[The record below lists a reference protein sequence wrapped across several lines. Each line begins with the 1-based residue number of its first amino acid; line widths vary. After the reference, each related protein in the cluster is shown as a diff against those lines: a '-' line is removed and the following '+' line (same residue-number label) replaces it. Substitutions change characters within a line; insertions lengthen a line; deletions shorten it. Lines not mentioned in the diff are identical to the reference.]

1 TGDKMADKKS
11 FESSLHDI
19 VYSIDM
25 GVGLKVIRGLLYF
38 LVLLLVIG
46 IYTAT
51 QYRGLSTD
59 EAMDFAQLGRNLSI
73 KDGMTTK
80 FVRPLSMWQM
90 SEKGSGPQIQNHPD
104 LFHPPAYPSVL
115 SAGFNLLKS
124 SDADVFALDGSK
136 IGLKAEKWVILPINH
151 LFSILTGFMVLLI
164 GKRMFSHEIGFIG
177 MTIYYLSDL
186 VWKDSISGLNI
197 SMAIFFIVAAFYFM
211 IVSMLNKRDGKK
223 KVRWLIPFFLS
234 ILFAAIAFLTRY
246 ISIVAVP
253 GLCLFAW
260 LMSGRFRGGTRYV
273 LIFAVLFSALIA
285 PWLIR
290 NVRACGNPL
299 GMVAYTALSDTQ
311 DYPGNTLERDLKPDF
326 TLGSSLDWVK
336 EKWTQTYS
344 ENHAA
349 AVPAIGGGILTAMF
363 LVAFFYHFMRPQV
376 NYLRWGIGISLLLML
391 GVAGFFSESSVAM
404 LHAFWPFIIL
414 YGLSF
419 FYILIDRLD
428 LGVPL
433 YEQGLKVL
441 IVLLAMIPAILRVM
455 PPRAN
460 PMYPQYYPELIS
472 RVGMSIRP
480 NETVCTDMPWATAW
494 YGDRA
499 SMLLPRTLEQYFDV
513 EFLNVDEGY
522 SPIRALY
529 LTRMTS
535 DKPLSMLYEGD
546 EKVWLGF
553 MLGARPTQ
561 FPNWK
566 SLQLTNGQILMLDPS
581 REFDTS
587 GMTKE

>member
-1 TGDKMADKKS
+1 MADKKS

-25 GVGLKVIRGLLYF
+25 GVGLKIIRCLLYF
-38 LVLLLVIG
+38 LVLLLVVG

-51 QYRGLSTD
+51 QYRGLKTD
-59 EAMDFAQLGRNLSI
+59 EAMDFAQLGRNMSI
-73 KDGMTTK
+73 QNGMTTQ
-80 FVRPLSMWQM
+80 FVRPLSMWKM
-90 SEKGSGPQIQNHPD
+90 NEKGGSPQIQNHPD
-104 LFHPPAYPSVL
+104 LFHPPAYPALLSV
-115 SAGFNLLKS
+115 GFNLLKAS
-124 SDADVFALDGSK
+124 GADQFDVDISK
-136 IGLKAEKWVILPINH
+136 TGLKAEKWVILPINH

-164 GKRMFSHEIGFIG
+164 GKRMFSNEIGFIG

-197 SMAIFFIVAAFYFM
+197 SMAIFCMVAAFYFM
-211 IVSMLNKRDGKK
+211 IVSMLNKRDAKSR
-223 KVRWLIPFFLS
+223 VRWLVPFFLS

-260 LMSGRFRGGTRYV
+260 LMSGRFHGGTRYV
-273 LIFAVLFSALIA
+273 ILFTLLFSLLIT

-290 NVRACGNPL
+290 NVRVCGNPL
-299 GMVAYTALSDTQ
+299 GMAAYTALSGTDHFP
-311 DYPGNTLERDLKPDF
+311 DNTLERDLKPDF
-326 TLGSSLDWVK
+326 KIGSSLDWVK
-336 EKWTQTYS
+336 EKWVQTYS
-344 ENHAA
+344 ENHSA

-391 GVAGFFSESSVAM
+391 VVAGFFSDSSVAM

-441 IVLLAMIPAILRVM
+441 IVVLAMIPAILRIM
-455 PPRAN
+455 PPRAGSL
-460 PMYPQYYPELIS
+460 YPPYYPPYIADVAGS
-472 RVGMSIRP
+472 VRSD
-480 NETVCTDMPWATAW
+480 ETICTDMPWATAW
-494 YGDRA
+494 YGDRM
-499 SMLLPRTLEQYFDV
+499 SMLLPRTIEQYFDV
-513 EFLNVDEGY
+513 DFMNVGKGY
-522 SPIRALY
+522 SPIRAFY
-529 LTRMTS
+529 LTRITS
-535 DKPLSMLYEGD
+535 DKPFSSIYD
-546 EKVWLGF
+546 NNEKAWFGLIERQ
-553 MLGARPTQ
+553 RPAQ
-561 FPNWK
+561 FPDWAAYK
-566 SLQLTNGQILMLDPS
+566 LLAGEILWLDPARKVVLES
-581 REFDTS
+581 QSE
-587 GMTKE
+587 GE

>member
-1 TGDKMADKKS
+1 MAAKKS

-38 LVLLLVIG
+38 LVLLLVVG

-51 QYRGLSTD
+51 QFRGLATD
-59 EAMDFAQLGRNLSI
+59 EAMDFAQLGRNMSI

-80 FVRPLSMWQM
+80 FIRPLSMWKM
-90 SEKGSGPQIQNHPD
+90 NEKAAGPQVQKHPD
-104 LFHPPAYPSVL
+104 LFHPPAYPAVL
-115 SAGFNLLKS
+115 SASFNLLGAS
-124 SDADVFALDGSK
+124 GTDLFTLDLSES
-136 IGLKAEKWVILPINH
+136 GLKAEKWVILPINH
-151 LFSILTGFMVLLI
+151 LFSILTGLMVLLI

-211 IVSMLNKRDGKK
+211 IVSMLNKRDGKT
-223 KVRWLIPFFLS
+223 KVRWLLPFFLS
-234 ILFAAIAFLTRY
+234 ILFTAIAFLTRY
-246 ISIVAVP
+246 ISIVVVP

-273 LIFAVLFSALIA
+273 IIFAVLFSALIS
-285 PWLIR
+285 PWLVR
-290 NVRACGNPL
+290 NYRICKNPL
-299 GMVAYTALSDTQ
+299 GMAAYTALSDTK
-311 DYPGNTLERDLKPDF
+311 DYPGNTLARDLKPEL
-326 TLGSSLDWVK
+326 TLGDSLDRVK

-344 ENHAA
+344 ERHIA
-349 AVPAIGGGILTAMF
+349 AVPAIGGGILAALF

-376 NYLRWGIGISLLLML
+376 NYLRWGIGISLLLM
-391 GVAGFFSESSVAM
+391 VVIAGFFSDSSMAM

-433 YEQGLKVL
+433 YEQGLKIL
-441 IVLLAMIPAILRVM
+441 IVVLAMLPGILRIM
-455 PPRAN
+455 PPRVARL
-460 PMYPQYYPELIS
+460 YPPYHPPFIAD
-472 RVGMSIRP
+472 VAGSIRAD
-480 NETVCTDMPWATAW
+480 EVICTDMPWATAW
-494 YGDRA
+494 YGDRM
-499 SMLLPRTLEQYFDV
+499 SMLLPKTMEQYFDV
-513 EFLNVDEGY
+513 DFMNVDKKY
-522 SPIRALY
+522 SPVRALY

-535 DKPLSMLYEGD
+535 DKPFSSVYDND
-546 EKVWLGF
+546 ERVWFNFLMGS
-553 MLGARPTQ
+553 PPVQ

-566 SLQLTNGQILMLDPS
+566 SYGLLPGEVLLLDPS
-581 REFDTS
+581 RKFVLDNSSE
-587 GMTKE
+587 KK